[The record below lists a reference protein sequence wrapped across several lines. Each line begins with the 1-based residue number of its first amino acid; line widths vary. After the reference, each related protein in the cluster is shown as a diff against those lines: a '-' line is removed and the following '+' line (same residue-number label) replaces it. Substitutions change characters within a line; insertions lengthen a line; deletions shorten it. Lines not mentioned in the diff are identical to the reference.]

1 MQENTEKTGKQR
13 ADEKYQEIRG
23 KLRLRKKM
31 EVKCE
36 QDTGNRK
43 PSGPEKH
50 SSRNW
55 SPRALRLQAS
65 AKEGR

>member
-1 MQENTEKTGKQR
+1 MQENTEKTRKQR

-43 PSGPEKH
+43 PSGPGAQQGLR
-50 SSRNW
+50 SN
-55 SPRALRLQAS
+55 PRL
-65 AKEGR
+65 E